1 MAPLSGKRVYKVA
14 FFSFASFKKMFEK
27 KLFPGKITL
36 KSRLLGNEN
45 RLFISMDSQEEKV
58 SSFITRELCSVIL
71 GFVEKQEPMI
81 CDFENDRLIC
91 VKNRYDYHSFV
102 PKNDLIPE
110 FQAIP
115 QFLTLYSTRTKEN
128 FYAYLRVD
136 KLTLAG
142 FVTKSWVELVIDAIL
157 TKTPLLFKT
166 EDDPRDDFRKL
177 TSNVLP
183 VAVPTEIQSV
193 AYFKQ

>member
-1 MAPLSGKRVYKVA
+1 
-14 FFSFASFKKMFEK
+14 MFEK
-27 KLFPGKITL
+27 ILFPGKITL

-45 RLFISMDSQEEKV
+45 RLFISMDSQEEKI
-58 SSFITRELCSVIL
+58 STFITRELCSVIL
-71 GFVEKQEPMI
+71 GFLEKQEPMI
-81 CDFENDRLIC
+81 CDFENDQLIC
-91 VKNRYDYHSFV
+91 VKNRYNYQSFDR
-102 PKNDLIPE
+102 KNDLIPE

-157 TKTPLLFKT
+157 TKSPLLFKT

-183 VAVPTEIQSV
+183 VAVPTEIPAV